1 MDQAA
6 VELVREFFR
15 RMNTN
20 DFQAVSE
27 LLRDDYILEWPQSK
41 ERVRG
46 RDHFIAINTEY
57 PANGPWR
64 FTLNK
69 VVGNASEVVSDVS
82 VTDGVQQA
90 RAITFTTVRA
100 GKIVKQVEFWPENY
114 AAPENRRH
122 LVELME

>member
-20 DFQAVSE
+20 DFQAVGE
-27 LLRDDYILEWPQSK
+27 LLSDDYILEWPQSK
-41 ERVRG
+41 ERIRG

-57 PANGPWR
+57 PAQGPWR
-64 FTLNK
+64 FTVNK
-69 VVGNASEVVSDVS
+69 IVGNANEAVIDVS

-90 RAITFTTVRA
+90 RVITFTTVSA
-100 GKIVKQVEFWPENY
+100 GKIIKQVEFWPENY
-114 AAPENRRH
+114 AAPANRSH
-122 LVELME
+122 LVEIME